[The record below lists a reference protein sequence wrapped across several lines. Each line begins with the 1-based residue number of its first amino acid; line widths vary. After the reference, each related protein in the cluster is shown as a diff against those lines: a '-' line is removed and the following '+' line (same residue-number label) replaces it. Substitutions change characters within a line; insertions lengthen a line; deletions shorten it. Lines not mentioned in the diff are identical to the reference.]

1 MSRGVVRDSNLLDT
15 KSVTTVTEEVDG
27 GLKKIITTNTK
38 TVTEPE
44 LIVEV
49 DPAEYD
55 VFEFYDEQ
63 EGV

>member
-1 MSRGVVRDSNLLDT
+1 MA
-15 KSVTTVTEEVDG
+15 VTFRWYTYSMVSDQ
-27 GLKKIITTNTK
+27 IITTNTK

-55 VFEFYDEQ
+55 VFEFYAEQ